1 MFDALPL
8 GDPGIPVAQEGIDDA
23 TQAGEAR
30 DLAFKKALRALTHG
44 KNQNQAKATGG
55 GLLGAVVPQWV
66 LRRHLAAMKDIVQS
80 QRVVVSTSSRGLN
93 SS

>member
-1 MFDALPL
+1 
-8 GDPGIPVAQEGIDDA
+8 
-23 TQAGEAR
+23 
-30 DLAFKKALRALTHG
+30 
-44 KNQNQAKATGG
+44 
-55 GLLGAVVPQWV
+55 